1 MPTEIS
7 GSTGVN
13 KIQDGTVVNADINS
27 SAAIAGS
34 KLVMPTGSV
43 IQVVYAAA
51 GSSNVTVSPSSSSYA
66 DGPMEISITP
76 TSTSNKILVFGQQG
90 LRLEFS
96 GVHARAGI
104 RVERKIGSGSYDV
117 VWNTAN
123 LREMVQAYDR
133 GTSDAKEFN
142 QEVPFSVLDTPNT
155 TSALT
160 YKITGGLHNDSNVS
174 SMQMWKGGYGSTITA
189 MEIAG

>member
-13 KIQDGTVVNADINS
+13 KIQDNTIVNADINS

-43 IQVVYAAA
+43 LQVVQ
-51 GSSNVTVSPSSSSYA
+51 GSSTTSTTTSSSSFVDTGLSASITPSSTSSKILISATFSFDTNVGGRQPYIAFFRGTDNLNGAASANAWGTLYAPDRVIAQCSGQQLNSPSS
-66 DGPMEISITP
+66 
-76 TSTSNKILVFGQQG
+76 
-90 LRLEFS
+90 
-96 GVHARAGI
+96 
-104 RVERKIGSGSYDV
+104 
-117 VWNTAN
+117 
-123 LREMVQAYDR
+123 
-133 GTSDAKEFN
+133 
-142 QEVPFSVLDTPNT
+142 

-160 YKITGGLHNDSNVS
+160 YSVKFKSAAGGDIEFTSQGTVSYITL
-174 SMQMWKGGYGSTITA
+174 